1 MKEQKLQILLNLV
14 KELITYNKSAKI
26 ANTLNS
32 FNPKQLDEIINR
44 GFASKEAGFLDI
56 VEQVT
61 GLEITP
67 ELKAIS
73 NMFTSLRTE
82 YVNDRDGKSNC

>member
-1 MKEQKLQILLNLV
+1 M
-14 KELITYNKSAKI
+14 
-26 ANTLNS
+26 
-32 FNPKQLDEIINR
+32 DEIINR